1 MTETVTQTILDKT
14 VPIPKR
20 LIRST
25 SLSNQD
31 KMVFGALAYLA
42 GIHSSNDIPAQCYVT
57 EADIAGVLGTHKRGI
72 STSLSRLRDSRNIE
86 WSVEMTHAGWGYK
99 VKLLWD

>member
-1 MTETVTQTILDKT
+1 MTTELQNIRDRT

-42 GIHSSNDIPAQCYVT
+42 NANSENDIPAQCHVT
-57 EADIAGVLGTHKRGI
+57 EADIADVLGIHKRGI
-72 STSLSRLRDSRNIE
+72 STSLSRLRDCRNIK
-86 WSVEMTHAGWGYK
+86 WAIEMTSTGWGYK
-99 VKLLWD
+99 VELLWD